1 MLKKINLVFILFCF
15 CTLESW
21 AQSPK
26 SNQLSLELPQI
37 QKKNK
42 ISTQDMA
49 IQINLDQEIIFS
61 QESEKVL
68 IPASISKLYTAYS
81 LLSRLGPTF
90 RLNTE
95 LYFDGKN
102 LYFKGAGDPGFVSE
116 SMWFLVNEF
125 TRQNIKSIPGDII
138 VDDTLFDKVRF
149 DPTRE
154 SVRVDRAY
162 DSPVG
167 AASFNWNAINIFVKP
182 SEKLGDS
189 ALVNLDPENLYF
201 KLVNQ
206 TKTVSRVKQELII
219 DVNQDTR
226 TITVKGD
233 VAFGLAE
240 KPYYKNVA
248 DPTLWVAENLKS
260 FLQQRG
266 ITLNG
271 KLKAG
276 TVASNARKVASFE
289 SKSLASMVMDMN
301 KFSNNFVAEMLT
313 KILAANQPVPNKTK
327 SFAIEDGMKLISQDI
342 KRVSKTKYLP
352 IIENPSGFSR
362 NNKVTAAAMN
372 DLLLAAKQDFRIFPS
387 FLESLPVAGLDGTMK
402 RRMKGLNGEGL
413 VRAKT
418 GLLNGVVALAGY
430 AGTQDGKIY
439 HFTFLYNGP
448 QDGEIVRDAVDQM
461 ISVLLK

>member
-1 MLKKINLVFILFCF
+1 MLSQKKLFLIVICF
-15 CTLESW
+15 FTADCL

-26 SNQLSLELPQI
+26 SKELSAELPKI
-37 QKKNK
+37 LKKNK
-42 ISTQDMA
+42 ISANEMA
-49 IQINLDQEIIFS
+49 IQINLDQDILFAN
-61 QESEKVL
+61 ESEKVL
-68 IPASISKLYTAYS
+68 IPASISKLFTAYS

-95 LYFDGKN
+95 LYFDGTN

-125 TRQNIKSIPGDII
+125 TRQNIKTIPGDII
-138 VDDTLFDKVRF
+138 VDDTLFDQVRF

-167 AASFNWNAINIFVKP
+167 AASFNWNAVNIFVKP
-182 SEKLGDS
+182 SEKTGEA
-189 ALVNLDPENLYF
+189 ALISLDPENLYF
-201 KLVNQ
+201 RLVNQ
-206 TKTVSRVKQELII
+206 TKTVSKVKQELII
-219 DVNQDTR
+219 DVNQDSR
-226 TITVKGD
+226 IITVKGD
-233 VAFGLAE
+233 VAAHQSE

-248 DPTLWVAENLKS
+248 DPTIWVAENLKS

-266 ITLNG
+266 ITQNG
-271 KLKAG
+271 KLKSGA
-276 TVASNARKVASFE
+276 VAASAHKVASFE

-313 KILAANQPVPNKTK
+313 KILAANQKKAK
-327 SFAIEDGMKLISQDI
+327 SNLFTIDDGMKFISDDI
-342 KRVSKTKYLP
+342 KRLTKSKSLP

-372 DLLLAAKQDFRIFPS
+372 DLLLTAKQDFKIFPS

-418 GLLNGVVALAGY
+418 GLLNGVVALAVYVGS
-430 AGTQDGKIY
+430 QDGKIY
-439 HFTFLYNGP
+439 LFTFLYNGP

-461 ISVLLK
+461 IEVLLK